1 MGVNKL
7 LRIGFNRLGY
17 DYEYLKRVSTP
28 LYGGTYLFKDE
39 DKAVLALQKL
49 KLSGDRVVI
58 WPDFDVDGISAG
70 CVLYA
75 GLNLMG
81 IRASIFAPGTRSGYG
96 MHFSDADRLLNEFP
110 DVKAVLTCDVGI
122 AAWDVIGYLQAN
134 EVDVYVTD
142 HHPETSRSTADAV
155 VDPSRMD
162 DGSPFKGVCG
172 AFVAW
177 HLVMLYAKLACTP
190 EIQEL
195 VRKLVLFAG
204 LGSVGDAMPV
214 THDTRYAIRDS
225 LTEINALLEAETLAD
240 YFKADPDTLPDA
252 YTAPFDN
259 LKALH
264 FHLLRE
270 GTVRHGDVDDEMY
283 GFKYCPMLNS
293 FKRLGGD
300 MATLYKLLY
309 RKYEW
314 NSEERLLL
322 CKFVSDQNV
331 TRKEQSQALFKDM
344 LETEQPYAPYI
355 YVVDAFAGMLG
366 PLASK
371 MSERTGLPCL
381 VLRPDGDGY
390 KGSGRTPEW
399 FPSRELFNSD
409 GCTADGHDHAFGAYV
424 PAESMQAMRDRMHD
438 ASKAR
443 PTDGQYGLDACV
455 RVCVNGHAPE
465 ARYDLSVSRVDDHD
479 VLMDYAMSISAY
491 RPFGEGLEEPLF
503 VLYFLK
509 SDIRHTRAMGSD
521 KSHLRLDLDHN
532 VTVIWFSNA
541 KFLDET
547 EDDPDDTM
555 YALLGRPG
563 LDEFNGSVS
572 LRFMASGRAM

>member
-7 LRIGFNRLGY
+7 LRIGFSRLGY
-17 DYEYLKRVSTP
+17 DYEYLKDMSTA

-49 KLSGDRVVI
+49 KMSGDRAVI

-81 IRASIFAPGTRSGYG
+81 IRASILAPTTRLGYG
-96 MHFSDADRLLNEFP
+96 MQFPDADRLLSEFP
-110 DVKAVLTCDVGI
+110 DARAVITCDVGI

-134 EVDVYVTD
+134 ELDVYVTD
-142 HHPETSRSTADAV
+142 HHPETSRSSADVV
-155 VDPSRMD
+155 VDPSRTD

-177 HLVMLYAKLACTP
+177 HLVMLYARLACPP
-190 EIQEL
+190 ETQEL

-214 THDTRYAIRDS
+214 THDTRYAIKDS
-225 LTEINALLEAETLAD
+225 VKEMNALLDAESLSDYLGAD
-240 YFKADPDTLPDA
+240 LDTLPDA

-259 LKALH
+259 LRALH

-270 GTVRHGDVDDEMY
+270 GTVRAGDVDDEMY

-314 NSEERLLL
+314 NSEEQLLL

-331 TRKEQSQALFKDM
+331 TRKELSQELFRTM
-344 LETEQPYAPYI
+344 TETDQPYAPYI
-355 YVVDAFAGMLG
+355 YILDAFAGMLG
-366 PLASK
+366 PLASR
-371 MSERTGLPCL
+371 MSEQTGLPCL
-381 VLRPDGDGY
+381 VLRPEANGY

-399 FPSRELFNSD
+399 FPGRELFNFE
-409 GCTADGHDHAFGAYV
+409 GCSADGHDHAFGAYA
-424 PAESMQAMRDRMHD
+424 PKDKLQALMDRMSE
-438 ASKAR
+438 ASKAK
-443 PTDGQYGLDACV
+443 PSDGQGGLEACV
-455 RVCVNGHAPE
+455 RICINGHAPE

-479 VLMDYAMSISAY
+479 VLMDYAMSIENY

-509 SDIRHTRAMGSD
+509 SDIRHTRTMGAD
-521 KSHLRLDLDHN
+521 KSHLRMDLDHN

-541 KFLDET
+541 KFLDDIEG
-547 EDDPDDTM
+547 DPDGTM

-563 LDEFNGSVS
+563 LDNFNGSIS